1 MSIKRKLE
9 MVPARR
15 RFLKFVGVA
24 IGTPALSCLAGVLD
38 YPTRPVHLLL
48 GYPPGGA
55 NDIMGRL
62 IAQWLSERLGQ
73 QFVVENR
80 PGAGSN
86 IATEAVVRARPD
98 GYTLL
103 LTSGSNAYNTAL
115 YDHLSFDFIR
125 DIAPIASIG
134 RGWGVMEVHPSFPA
148 QSVPQFIAYAKAH
161 PGQIIMASAG
171 IGSGP
176 HLYGELFQ
184 SMAGIDLV
192 TVHYRGSAPAL
203 PDLIAGRVQVMVDL
217 VVSSIGYIRAG
228 KLRPLG
234 VTSARRINV
243 LPDVPPIGDFIPGYE
258 TNGWYGL
265 GAPAGTPPTI
275 IDKLNTEINAA
286 LADPAFTA
294 LLAEIGIAPFA
305 SSPAECAKSTLEC
318 TDTWGKII
326 RAAGIKLD

>member
-1 MSIKRKLE
+1 

-24 IGTPALSCLAGVLD
+24 VGTPALSRLACALD
-38 YPTRPVHLLL
+38 FPTRPVHLLV

-55 NDIMGRL
+55 NDIIARL
-62 IAQWLSERLGQ
+62 IAQRLSERLGQ
-73 QFVVENR
+73 QFIVENR
-80 PGAGSN
+80 SGAGSN
-86 IATEAVVRARPD
+86 IATEAVARARPD

-115 YDHLSFDFIR
+115 YDHLNFDFIR
-125 DIAPIASIG
+125 DIAAVASIG
-134 RGWGVMEVHPSFPA
+134 HGWGVMEVHPSFPA
-148 QSVPQFIAYAKAH
+148 KSVPQFIAYAKAH

-171 IGSGP
+171 IGSAP
-176 HLYGELFQ
+176 HLYGELFK

-203 PDLIAGRVQVMVDL
+203 PDLIAGRAQVMFDL
-217 VVSSIGYIRAG
+217 VVSSIGFIKTG
-228 KLRPLG
+228 QLRPLG
-234 VTSARRINV
+234 VTSAKRINI
-243 LPDVPPIGDFIPGYE
+243 LPNVPPIGDFVPGYE

-265 GAPAGTPPTI
+265 GAPAGTPPAI
-275 IDKLNTEINAA
+275 IDQLNTEINAA

-294 LLAEIGIAPFA
+294 RLAELGVEPFA
-305 SSPAECAKSTLEC
+305 SSPNEFSRFILEF
-318 TDTWGKII
+318 TEKWGNII

>member
-1 MSIKRKLE
+1 ML
-9 MVPARR
+9 V
-15 RFLKFVGVA
+15 
-24 IGTPALSCLAGVLD
+24 
-38 YPTRPVHLLL
+38 

-55 NDIMGRL
+55 NDIIGRL
-62 IAQWLSERLGQ
+62 IAQRLSERLGQ
-73 QFVVENR
+73 QFIVENR

-103 LTSGSNAYNTAL
+103 LTSGSNSYNTAL
-115 YDHLSFDFIR
+115 FDHLSFDFIR
-125 DIAPIASIG
+125 DIAAVASIG

-148 QSVPQFIAYAKAH
+148 KSVPQFIAYAKAH

-176 HLYGELFQ
+176 HLYGELFK

-203 PDLIAGRVQVMVDL
+203 PDLIAGRVQVMFDL
-217 VVSSIGYIRAG
+217 VVSSIGFIKAG
-228 KLRPLG
+228 QLRPLG

-243 LPDVPPIGDFIPGYE
+243 LPDVPPIVDFVPGYE

-265 GAPAGTPPTI
+265 GAPAGTPPAI

-294 LLAEIGIAPFA
+294 RMAEIGVAPFA
-305 SSPAECAKSTLEC
+305 SSPEAFAKFILEF
-318 TDTWGKII
+318 TEKWGKII

>member
-1 MSIKRKLE
+1 
-9 MVPARR
+9 
-15 RFLKFVGVA
+15 
-24 IGTPALSCLAGVLD
+24 
-38 YPTRPVHLLL
+38 LLV

-55 NDIMGRL
+55 NDIIGRL
-62 IAQWLSERLGQ
+62 IAQRLSERLGQ
-73 QFVVENR
+73 QFIVENR

-115 YDHLSFDFIR
+115 YDHLGFDFIR
-125 DIAPIASIG
+125 DIAAVASIG

-148 QSVPQFIAYAKAH
+148 KSVPQFIAYAKAH
-161 PGQIIMASAG
+161 PGNIVMASAG

-176 HLYGELFQ
+176 HLYGELFK

-203 PDLIAGRVQVMVDL
+203 PDLIAGRVQVMFDL

-228 KLRPLG
+228 QLRPLG

-265 GAPAGTPPTI
+265 GAPAGTPPAI

-294 LLAEIGIAPFA
+294 RVAELGVEPFA
-305 SSPAECAKSTLEC
+305 SSPNEFAKFILEF
-318 TDTWGKII
+318 TEKWGNII

>member
-1 MSIKRKLE
+1 
-9 MVPARR
+9 
-15 RFLKFVGVA
+15 
-24 IGTPALSCLAGVLD
+24 
-38 YPTRPVHLLL
+38 LLV

-55 NDIMGRL
+55 NDIIGRL
-62 IAQWLSERLGQ
+62 IAQRLSERLGQ
-73 QFVVENR
+73 QFIVENR

-103 LTSGSNAYNTAL
+103 LTSGSNSYNTAL
-115 YDHLSFDFIR
+115 FDHLSFDFIR
-125 DIAPIASIG
+125 DIAAVASIG

-148 QSVPQFIAYAKAH
+148 KSVPQFIAYAKAH

-176 HLYGELFQ
+176 HLYGELFK

-203 PDLIAGRVQVMVDL
+203 PDLIAGRVQVMFDL
-217 VVSSIGYIRAG
+217 VVSSIGFIKAG
-228 KLRPLG
+228 QLRPLG

-243 LPDVPPIGDFIPGYE
+243 LPDVPPIVDFVPGYE

-265 GAPAGTPPTI
+265 GAPAGTPPAI

-294 LLAEIGIAPFA
+294 RMAEIGVAPFA
-305 SSPAECAKSTLEC
+305 SSPEAFAKFILEF
-318 TDTWGKII
+318 TEKWGKII